1 MNFRVLGFTLIAA
14 LAAAIHAALAENPQP
29 PKPDPAPVLTA
40 DAGGALQLP
49 AADAVVNGAA
59 IRVETL
65 DGQARIGQWRNPAD
79 TVSWKLRVPNNGRYL
94 VRIETAA
101 DADGSVLIVRCAGKL
116 ALSVPNSG
124 DLKSYKTSRV
134 GEVTLHA
141 NKDITLTLK
150 PVVDGWHPIH
160 VRKVEL
166 VPLP

>member
-1 MNFRVLGFTLIAA
+1 MNGILRAITMIAA
-14 LAAAIHAALAENPQP
+14 LSASIAAAHADKPQP
-29 PKPDPAPVLTA
+29 QPAATAQVLKA
-40 DAGGALQLP
+40 DANGALQLP
-49 AADAVVNGAA
+49 AADAVVNGAT

-65 DGQARIGQWRNPAD
+65 DGQPQISQWRDPAD
-79 TVSWKLRVPNNGRYL
+79 TVSWKLRVPSDGRYL

-124 DLKSYKTSRV
+124 GLQSFKISRV